1 MQNIPVLLNASNVY
15 LKGMVPDGHMRA
27 RGSLGAPG
35 LTATRRNFRFME
47 MVLLYCGAPL
57 LLTYVLYTWRVP
69 LFFSLQPILFA
80 LLVVMVAD
88 KGFSLR
94 KELLHGFPLRALWQM
109 LALFT
114 VLGTAITLFTYYQL
128 PDLFLSFPR
137 QRYERWV
144 MVMTLYPLLSI
155 VAQELAYRT
164 FFFHRYGALF
174 NGNLALACA
183 VNAVL
188 FGIGHIMLGN
198 MIGVFGSAALG
209 ALLAYRYAQ
218 TKSFWAVWL
227 EHTLYGNLIFTLGLG
242 KYFYS
247 GAALAGLR

>member
-1 MQNIPVLLNASNVY
+1 MSDNSSL
-15 LKGMVPDGHMRA
+15 HA
-27 RGSLGAPG
+27 RGSTNERTLAY
-35 LTATRRNFRFME
+35 RQKIFRALE
-47 MVLLYCGAPL
+47 VAVLYCGAPL
-57 LLTYVLYTWRVP
+57 ALTYVLFTWRVP
-69 LFFSLQPILFA
+69 LFFSLQPILLA
-80 LLVVMVAD
+80 LLIAMVAD
-88 KGFSLR
+88 KGFSLK
-94 KELLHGFPLRALWQM
+94 KELSGFFSLRILLQM
-109 LALFT
+109 LALFI
-114 VLGTAITLFTYYQL
+114 VLGGAIALFTYYQL

-137 QRYERWV
+137 QRYDRWV

-174 NGNLALACA
+174 NDNLGLAIA
-183 VNAVL
+183 VNAAL
-188 FGIGHIMLGN
+188 FGIGHFMLGN
-198 MIGVFGSAALG
+198 IVGVFGSAALG
-209 ALLAYRYAQ
+209 ALLAWRYAQ